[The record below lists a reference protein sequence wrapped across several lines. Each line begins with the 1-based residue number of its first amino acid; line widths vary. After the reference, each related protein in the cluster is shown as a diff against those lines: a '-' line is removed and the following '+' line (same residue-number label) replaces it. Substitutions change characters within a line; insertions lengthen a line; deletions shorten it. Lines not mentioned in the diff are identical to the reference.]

1 MARGL
6 NLDTM
11 PRRRDKTEVPRLLA
25 LIVLLAACRGGAKD
39 GATCET
45 VAGAF
50 QTMAKAELL
59 AAKVDDATQRAVA
72 DQIPAMRDAL
82 VAVCKDGAWSAQVR
96 DCMAKAADHVALQAC
111 ESGLSDDQ
119 RRAIDK
125 STQGQSGD
133 QTDDTK

>member
-1 MARGL
+1 
-6 NLDTM
+6 M
-11 PRRRDKTEVPRLLA
+11 PRLILA
-25 LIVLLAACRGGAKD
+25 VLLAAGCRGGATT

-50 QTMAKAELL
+50 QTMAKSELA
-59 AAKVDDATQRAVA
+59 AAKVDDATRRAVA

-96 DCMAKAADHVALQAC
+96 DCMAKAPDHAALQAC
-111 ESGLSDDQ
+111 ESALTDEQ

-125 STQGQSGD
+125 ATRGD
-133 QTDDTK
+133 ADDGR